1 MGSGRAWEW
10 NGRQAGRQ
18 AATAATVFEEGKAC
32 CVYLTFP
39 QLQVRL
45 DVKIGGIIKG
55 LFNENINTEE
65 WRNDGDIPQ
74 LGLLSLPWN

>member
-1 MGSGRAWEW
+1 MEW
-10 NGRQAGRQ
+10 KAGRQ
-18 AATAATVFEEGKAC
+18 RQRQWFIEEGKAC

>member
-1 MGSGRAWEW
+1 M
-10 NGRQAGRQ
+10 
-18 AATAATVFEEGKAC
+18 
-32 CVYLTFP
+32 
-39 QLQVRL
+39 RL

-65 WRNDGDIPQ
+65 WRNDGDVPQ